1 MILYTEH
8 PKVSIQKLLDLMN
21 ELSKVAAYRI
31 NTQKSSSTLLS
42 NLEYDNMAMDE
53 ALLWKYEKLSIV
65 IVVVKK

>member
-1 MILYTEH
+1 
-8 PKVSIQKLLDLMN
+8 MN